1 MFDGSCHMSVSTDH
15 KNVFS
20 SPMQVVVF
28 AKDHIFKAA
37 AQKTE
42 TGRSNKKI
50 CTSFF
55 NVPETGVS
63 PMATENEQTHVSD
76 NTMPRGDLCTR
87 TLAMPADTNPSGDI
101 FGGWLMSQMDIAGGV
116 LASQIAEGRIAT
128 VAVDGMT
135 FLRPVYVGDT
145 VCVYGDI
152 ERIGN
157 TSIVLH
163 LEAWVLRRNQPP
175 RIKVTEATFTFVA
188 IDAEG
193 RPRPVRSDG
202 VSV

>member
-1 MFDGSCHMSVSTDH
+1 MS
-15 KNVFS
+15 K
-20 SPMQVVVF
+20 
-28 AKDHIFKAA
+28 
-37 AQKTE
+37 
-42 TGRSNKKI
+42 
-50 CTSFF
+50 
-55 NVPETGVS
+55 TGVS
-63 PMATENEQTHVSD
+63 LMAIENEQTKTVE

-128 VAVDGMT
+128 IAVDGMT

-157 TSIVLH
+157 TSIILH
-163 LEAWVLRRNQPP
+163 LESWVLRRNQPP

-193 RPRPVRSDG
+193 RPRPVRVDEANA
-202 VSV
+202 

>member
-1 MFDGSCHMSVSTDH
+1 
-15 KNVFS
+15 
-20 SPMQVVVF
+20 
-28 AKDHIFKAA
+28 
-37 AQKTE
+37 
-42 TGRSNKKI
+42 
-50 CTSFF
+50 
-55 NVPETGVS
+55 
-63 PMATENEQTHVSD
+63 MATENENTQMPEH
-76 NTMPRGDLCTR
+76 TMPRGDLCTR

-128 VAVDGMT
+128 VSVDGMT

-152 ERIGN
+152 ERIG
-157 TSIVLH
+157 TSSVVLH

-193 RPRPVRSDG
+193 RPRPVRKDE
-202 VSV
+202 VAV